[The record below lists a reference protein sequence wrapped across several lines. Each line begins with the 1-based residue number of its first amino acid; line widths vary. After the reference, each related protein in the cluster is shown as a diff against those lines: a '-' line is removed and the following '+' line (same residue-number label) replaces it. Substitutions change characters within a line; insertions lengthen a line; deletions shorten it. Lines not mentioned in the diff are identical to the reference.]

1 MSSNIDQVLSPVP
14 INEKARLAELRRF
27 EVLDTLPEES
37 FDRITALAT
46 SIFKVPIAIVSL
58 VDKDRHWFKSS
69 VGMPVNQSPRRDGFC
84 AHTIMNDDVL
94 VVPDAT
100 LDARFARDPSVTGD
114 RAIRFYAGASLTSA
128 SGFRLGSLC
137 IIDREPR
144 TEGLTADEKGI
155 LQNLAA
161 LTVREIELRQESS
174 NRTVDLRDE
183 LQNARMAKNQF
194 LQMLSHEFRTPLNA
208 VIGFSE
214 MIQDEIGDKASPI
227 HREYAGDISKAGY
240 HLLDLVNGMLDWTRL
255 ERGELGIEDGVVQ
268 VSELFDRML
277 ALLPGA
283 AARIRVAPMLADL
296 QLRCDA
302 RYVIQVLSHV
312 VDNAIKFSPHD
323 QQVSIATAVEE
334 NGNLVIRISDRGP
347 GIHDELRTRAFGL
360 FEKFNSEQAKF
371 AEGIGL
377 GLAISRKLMEL
388 HGGRIE
394 FADDL
399 DVGAMVVLTFPAY
412 RVIS

>member
-14 INEKARLAELRRF
+14 INEHARLAELRRF
-27 EVLDTLPEES
+27 EILDTLPEES

-69 VGMPVNQSPRRDGFC
+69 VGMPTNQSPRRDGFC
-84 AHTIMNDDVL
+84 AHTIMNDEVL

-100 LDARFARDPSVTGD
+100 LDARFASDPSVTGGS
-114 RAIRFYAGASLTSA
+114 AIRFYAGASLTTS

-137 IIDREPR
+137 IIDREPW
-144 TEGLTADEKGI
+144 TEGLTAEEKGI

-161 LTVREIELRQESS
+161 LTVREIELRQESA
-174 NRTVDLRDE
+174 NRTVDLHDE

-194 LQMLSHEFRTPLNA
+194 LQMLSHELRTPLNA

-214 MIQDEIGDKASPI
+214 MIQDEIGDKAAPI

-255 ERGELGIEDGVVQ
+255 ERGELGIEDDIVH

-283 AARIRVAPMLADL
+283 APRTRVAPMLADL

-312 VDNAIKFSPHD
+312 TENAIKFSPHD
-323 QQVSIATAVEE
+323 QQVSIAAAVEE

-347 GIHDELRTRAFGL
+347 GIHNELRTRAFGL
-360 FEKFNSEQAKF
+360 FEKFNSDQAKF

-377 GLAISRKLMEL
+377 GLAISRRLMEL

-394 FADDL
+394 FADDS
-399 DVGAMVVLTFPAY
+399 DVGATVVLTFPAH
-412 RVIS
+412 RTSG